1 MFPSTVPPTPCSHHR
16 HDRVRSMTAATP
28 QSYFTHLECP
38 VCGKQYSGREPVNV
52 CACGRPLL
60 ARYDLAAI
68 GRYVR
73 RSELVSRRQDL
84 WRFRELLPVLNDQ
97 HVISLGEGGT
107 PLLPVHQLGS
117 RLGLEHIYL
126 KEEGYNPTG
135 SFKARGL
142 AMAVSKAKELGLR
155 KLAIPTAGN
164 AGSAMAAYAAAGGL
178 EAYVFA
184 PDDTPSIILQE
195 CMILGAHVFVIKGLI
210 NDAGRIVQEGQ
221 AEHGWFDMST
231 LKEPYRLEGKKTMGI
246 ELAEDFDWHLP
257 DVIIYP
263 TGGGTGLIGMWKAFA
278 ELGALG
284 WIDNHRPRMVVVQA
298 EGCAPIVK
306 AFAEGATEAPLWSNA
321 QTMAAGLRVPKAF
334 ADFLILQAL
343 YASEGTA
350 VAVSDAEMA
359 DAQRELAGLEGI
371 FACPEGAATVAA
383 LQHLR
388 RQGWIESHERV
399 VLFNT
404 GSGLK
409 YADLLHATPPY
420 WSGSS

>member
-1 MFPSTVPPTPCSHHR
+1 MAAETPR
-16 HDRVRSMTAATP
+16 
-28 QSYFTHLECP
+28 SYFSHLECP
-38 VCGKQYSGREPVNV
+38 SCGQQYSGQEPTNF
-52 CACGRPLL
+52 CDCGRPLL
-60 ARYDLAAI
+60 ARYDLAAVK
-68 GRYVR
+68 RYVR
-73 RSELVSRRQDL
+73 RSDMEQRPHDL
-84 WRFRELLPVLNDQ
+84 WRYRELLPVLDEAN
-97 HVISLGEGGT
+97 IINLGEGGT
-107 PLLPVHQLGS
+107 PLLPLR
-117 RLGLEHIYL
+117 RLGKRLRLTNLYL

-184 PDDTPSIILQE
+184 PDDTPPMIIQE
-195 CMILGAHVFVIKGLI
+195 CMILGAQVYIIKGLI
-210 NDAGRIVQEGQ
+210 NDAGRIVQEGK
-221 AEHGWFDMST
+221 ARHGWFDMST

-246 ELAEDFDWHLP
+246 ELAEDFNWQLP

-278 ELGALG
+278 ELSALG
-284 WIDNHRPRMVVVQA
+284 WIGDHRPRMVVVQA

-306 AFAEGATEAPLWSNA
+306 AFEEGAQEAPLWPNA
-321 QTMAAGLRVPKAF
+321 HTMASGLRVPKAF
-334 ADFLILQAL
+334 ADFLILQAV
-343 YASEGTA
+343 YESEGTA
-350 VAVSDAEMA
+350 IAVADTDMAE
-359 DAQRELAGLEGI
+359 AQQVLAATEGI

-383 LQHLR
+383 LRILCQQQWVLPN
-388 RQGWIESHERV
+388 ERV

-420 WSGSS
+420 WQESGQ

>member
-1 MFPSTVPPTPCSHHR
+1 MVAETP
-16 HDRVRSMTAATP
+16 RSFF
-28 QSYFTHLECP
+28 SHLECP
-38 VCGKQYSGREPVNV
+38 GCGQAYSGREAVNF

-60 ARYDLAAI
+60 ARYNLASI
-68 GRYVR
+68 KRHVR
-73 RSELVSRRQDL
+73 RSDFALRRRDL
-84 WRFRELLPVLNDQ
+84 WRYRELLPVLDEANI
-97 HVISLGEGGT
+97 VRLGEGGT
-107 PLLPVHQLGS
+107 PLLPLPTLGR
-117 RLGLEHIYL
+117 RLGLRHLYL
-126 KEEGYNPTG
+126 KEEGCNPTG

-184 PDDTPSIILQE
+184 PDDTPAVILQE
-195 CMILGAHVFVIKGLI
+195 CMMLGAHVYLIKGLI
-210 NDAGRIVQEGQ
+210 NDAGRVVQEGKAQ
-221 AEHGWFDMST
+221 HGWFDMST

-246 ELAEDFDWHLP
+246 ELAEDFDWRLP
-257 DVIIYP
+257 DVVIYP

-284 WIDNHRPRMVVVQA
+284 WISDHRPRMVVVQA

-306 AFAEGATEAPLWSNA
+306 AFAEGATEAPLWPNA
-321 QTMAAGLRVPKAF
+321 QTMASGLRVPKAF
-334 ADFLILQAL
+334 ADFLILQAV
-343 YASEGTA
+343 YASAGMAIA
-350 VAVSDAEMA
+350 VADAEMA
-359 DAQRELAGLEGI
+359 EAQHILATTEGI

-383 LQHLR
+383 LRSLR
-388 RQGWIESHERV
+388 RRDWIQAHERV

-420 WSGSS
+420 WEGSSP

>member
-1 MFPSTVPPTPCSHHR
+1 MTPE
-16 HDRVRSMTAATP
+16 TP
-28 QSYFTHLECP
+28 QSYFSHLECP
-38 VCGKQYSGREPVNV
+38 SCKQHYSGREPINF

-60 ARYDLAAI
+60 ARYDLAMI
-68 GRYVR
+68 KRYVR
-73 RSELVSRRQDL
+73 RGDMAQRPHDL
-84 WRFRELLPVLNDQ
+84 WRYRELLPVLDSQ
-97 HVISLGEGGT
+97 HIISLGEGGT
-107 PLLPVHQLGS
+107 PLLPLRRLGS
-117 RLGLEHIYL
+117 RLGLTHLYL

-184 PDDTPSIILQE
+184 PDDTPSVIMQE
-195 CMILGAHVFVIKGLI
+195 CMILGAQVYVVKGLI
-210 NDAGRIVQEGQ
+210 NDAGRVVQEGQ
-221 AEHGWFDMST
+221 AAHGWFDMST
-231 LKEPYRLEGKKTMGI
+231 LKEPYRLEGKKTMGL
-246 ELAEDFDWHLP
+246 ELAEDFQWRLP

-278 ELGALG
+278 ELGTLG
-284 WIDNHRPRMVVVQA
+284 WIDDHRPRMVVVQA
-298 EGCAPIVK
+298 EECAPIVK
-306 AFAEGATEAPLWSNA
+306 AFQEGATEAPLWANA
-321 QTMAAGLRVPKAF
+321 RTMAAGLRVPKAF

-343 YASEGTA
+343 YDSEGTA
-350 VAVSDAEMA
+350 VAVPDAEMA
-359 DAQRELAGLEGI
+359 EAQRVLAGLEGI

-388 RQGWIESHERV
+388 QQGWIEAHERV

-420 WSGSS
+420 WNSASHC

>member
-1 MFPSTVPPTPCSHHR
+1 MAAETPR
-16 HDRVRSMTAATP
+16 
-28 QSYFTHLECP
+28 SYFSHLECP
-38 VCGKQYSGREPVNV
+38 VCGQQYSGREPTNF
-52 CACGRPLL
+52 CDCGRPLL
-60 ARYDLAAI
+60 ARYDLAAVR
-68 GRYVR
+68 RYVR
-73 RSELVSRRQDL
+73 RSDMAQRPHNL
-84 WRFRELLPVLNDQ
+84 WRYRELLPVLDEAN
-97 HVISLGEGGT
+97 IINLGEGGT
-107 PLLPVHQLGS
+107 PLLPLRRLGKQLG
-117 RLGLEHIYL
+117 LTHLYL

-164 AGSAMAAYAAAGGL
+164 AGSAMAAYAAAGGI

-184 PDDTPSIILQE
+184 PDDTPPMIIQE
-195 CMILGAHVFVIKGLI
+195 CMILGAQVYVIKGLI
-210 NDAGRIVQEGQ
+210 NDAGRLVQEGK
-221 AEHGWFDMST
+221 ARHGWFDMST

-246 ELAEDFDWHLP
+246 ELAEDFHWQLP

-278 ELGALG
+278 ELSALG
-284 WIDNHRPRMVVVQA
+284 WIGPHRPRMVVVQA

-306 AFAEGATEAPLWSNA
+306 AVEEGAQEAPLWPNA
-321 QTMAAGLRVPKAF
+321 HTMAAGLRVPKAF
-334 ADFLILQAL
+334 ADFLILQAV
-343 YASEGTA
+343 YESEGTA
-350 VAVSDAEMA
+350 VAVSDADMA
-359 DAQRELAGLEGI
+359 EAQQVLAATEGI

-383 LQHLR
+383 LRILCQQQWVLPN
-388 RQGWIESHERV
+388 ERV

-420 WSGSS
+420 WDESGQ

>member
-1 MFPSTVPPTPCSHHR
+1 MAVE
-16 HDRVRSMTAATP
+16 TP
-28 QSYFTHLECP
+28 QSFFSHLECP
-38 VCGKQYSGREPVNV
+38 GCGQEYSGREAVNF

-60 ARYDLAAI
+60 ARYDLVSI
-68 GRYVR
+68 KRYVR
-73 RSELVSRRQDL
+73 RDDFALRRRDL
-84 WRFRELLPVLNDQ
+84 WRYRELLPVLDEAN
-97 HVISLGEGGT
+97 IIRLGEGGT
-107 PLLPVHQLGS
+107 PLLPLPALGR
-117 RLGLEHIYL
+117 RLGLTHLYL
-126 KEEGYNPTG
+126 KEEGCNPTG

-142 AMAVSKAKELGLR
+142 AMAVSKAKELRLR

-184 PDDTPSIILQE
+184 PDDTPAVILQE
-195 CMILGAHVFVIKGLI
+195 SMMLGAHVYLIKGLI
-210 NDAGRIVQEGQ
+210 NDAGRVVQEGK

-246 ELAEDFDWHLP
+246 ELAEDFDWRLP
-257 DVIIYP
+257 DVVIYP

-284 WIDNHRPRMVVVQA
+284 WVSNHRPRMVVVQA

-306 AFAEGATEAPLWSNA
+306 AFAEGATEAPLWPNA
-321 QTMAAGLRVPKAF
+321 QTMASGLRVPKAF
-334 ADFLILQAL
+334 ADFLILQAV

-350 VAVSDAEMA
+350 IAVSDAEMA
-359 DAQRELAGLEGI
+359 EAQRMLAAMEGI

-383 LQHLR
+383 LRTLR
-388 RQGWIESHERV
+388 QQGWIRAHERV

-420 WSGSS
+420 WKDSSQ